1 MNEAETYGMEPYEIL
16 EDAKNIENLNDD
28 YIDTISKHFN
38 FTKEEIANFN
48 QKVTTAKQ
56 AQIDLAKEELNSAL
70 EKPSENLITKNS
82 EIHEALNKINKYGG
96 DTFDALQNA
105 NSQGLKNL
113 SASEIKTIAEGFD
126 FTSSQL
132 NILKTKIQN
141 LNESEINELQKKLE
155 PLFEDTDTNWNSIF
169 ENINNAEKY
178 GVDPY
183 ETLEKLK
190 DRLGNFSDS
199 EIDSI
204 SKNYDFTDTQTT
216 ELQSWVK
223 NAQQKQDKLMQKL
236 DETLK
241 NDPTNLAEIKNIFES
256 GSELALTQE
265 NMFLNTTNL
274 DSLSRDDLSKLVI
287 ELGFSS
293 KGKFQNKSI
302 ELKANTLESK
312 IALMDE
318 LKILSGPTGEEA
330 ARLNFQKNSIDAQT
344 FSSIRRLMTATDLG
358 KPTAEDALFFY
369 ENIVT
374 GLNKMQDSVSDMLDT
389 GFFRKRVLNDSL
401 QNSKIISENLAD
413 IKNMIQEYKSKI
425 AASKIDHM
433 VPDTNPIE
441 PVTFNAK
448 DSFSQKFEKLKD
460 AMSTAIEQN
469 QFESFLKLLGQS
481 FDVIGEIEAPIF
493 DALTKTSLVKL
504 DNQADIDLVKNLK
517 SYTEGLSQTNEAL
530 IKKTIGSQQKQSR
543 MPTRSEATLELLQNY
558 LEQEGIT
565 DLSTQTVEQIHQD
578 INSLKTQISD
588 ATIYI
593 SNEGKVFAKNSDNE
607 WFEQDSDG
615 QTQQIES
622 EDINENELKP
632 YQESRQLEGI

>member
-1 MNEAETYGMEPYEIL
+1 
-16 EDAKNIENLNDD
+16 
-28 YIDTISKHFN
+28 
-38 FTKEEIANFN
+38 
-48 QKVTTAKQ
+48 
-56 AQIDLAKEELNSAL
+56 
-70 EKPSENLITKNS
+70 
-82 EIHEALNKINKYGG
+82 
-96 DTFDALQNA
+96 
-105 NSQGLKNL
+105 
-113 SASEIKTIAEGFD
+113 
-126 FTSSQL
+126 
-132 NILKTKIQN
+132 
-141 LNESEINELQKKLE
+141 
-155 PLFEDTDTNWNSIF
+155 
-169 ENINNAEKY
+169 
-178 GVDPY
+178 
-183 ETLEKLK
+183 
-190 DRLGNFSDS
+190 
-199 EIDSI
+199 
-204 SKNYDFTDTQTT
+204 
-216 ELQSWVK
+216 
-223 NAQQKQDKLMQKL
+223 
-236 DETLK
+236 
-241 NDPTNLAEIKNIFES
+241 
-256 GSELALTQE
+256 
-265 NMFLNTTNL
+265 
-274 DSLSRDDLSKLVI
+274 
-287 ELGFSS
+287 
-293 KGKFQNKSI
+293 
-302 ELKANTLESK
+302 
-312 IALMDE
+312 
-318 LKILSGPTGEEA
+318 
-330 ARLNFQKNSIDAQT
+330 
-344 FSSIRRLMTATDLG
+344 
-358 KPTAEDALFFY
+358 
-369 ENIVT
+369 
-374 GLNKMQDSVSDMLDT
+374 MLDT

-425 AASKIDHM
+425 AAAKIDHM